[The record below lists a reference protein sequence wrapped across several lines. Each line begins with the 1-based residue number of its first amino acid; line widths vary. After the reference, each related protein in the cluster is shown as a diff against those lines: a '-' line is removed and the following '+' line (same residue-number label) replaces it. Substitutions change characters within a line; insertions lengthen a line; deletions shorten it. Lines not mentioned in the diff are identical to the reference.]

1 MTTNRTMTPDLDQ
14 MTDAELAAYYDSTHD
29 LSEFEGGEVVELPKT
44 VPETRSVTISV
55 RFSPSELAEL
65 EQLAKGA
72 DMRVTAFIRAAALA
86 AEEPPV
92 DRAEVMDLVE
102 ALRQHV
108 QGTRPPSQKRSRVG
122 RKVAASRSDM
132 RSSDPVGTTLVETR
146 SAARRG
152 TAAARKASATKA
164 PVRKASA
171 HKTTAAKTT
180 AAKTPKGPAA
190 KTAKAPAATTAKK
203 SASKSTA
210 TKSAT
215 KKSAAKKF
223 VT

>member
-1 MTTNRTMTPDLDQ
+1 MTNKTMTPDLDQ
-14 MTDAELAAYYDSTHD
+14 MTDAELAAYYNSTHD

-92 DRAEVMDLVE
+92 DRAGVMDLVE
-102 ALRQHV
+102 ALRQQV

-122 RKVAASRSDM
+122 WK
-132 RSSDPVGTTLVETR
+132 VETK

-164 PVRKASA
+164 PVGKASA

-180 AAKTPKGPAA
+180 AAKTTAAKTTAAKTTAVKTPKSPAA
-190 KTAKAPAATTAKK
+190 KTAAKTAKSPAANTAKK

-210 TKSAT
+210 IKSAT
-215 KKSAAKKF
+215 KSSAAKKF

>member
-1 MTTNRTMTPDLDQ
+1 MTTNRTVTPDLDQ

-29 LSEFEGGEVVELPKT
+29 LSEFKGGEVVELPKT

-86 AEEPPV
+86 AGEPPV

-122 RKVAASRSDM
+122 WKVAASRSDM
-132 RSSDPVGTTLVETR
+132 RSSDPVGTTLVVTK

-171 HKTTAAKTT
+171 HKTTAAKT
-180 AAKTPKGPAA
+180 PKGPAA
-190 KTAKAPAATTAKK
+190 KTAKAPAAKTAKK

>member
-1 MTTNRTMTPDLDQ
+1 MTTNRTVTPDLDQ

-122 RKVAASRSDM
+122 WKVAASRSDV

-171 HKTTAAKTT
+171 HKTTAAKT
-180 AAKTPKGPAA
+180 PKGPAA
-190 KTAKAPAATTAKK
+190 KTAKAPAAKTAKK